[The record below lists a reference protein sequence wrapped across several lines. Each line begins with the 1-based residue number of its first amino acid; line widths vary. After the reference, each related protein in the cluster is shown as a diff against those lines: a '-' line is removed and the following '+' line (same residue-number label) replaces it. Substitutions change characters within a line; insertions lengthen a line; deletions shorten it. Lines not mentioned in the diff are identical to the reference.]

1 MIDMSTIGA
10 GGGSIAYTDSAG
22 AFFVGPRSAGAD
34 PGPVCYAKGGTEPT
48 VTDAQV
54 VLGRLDPD
62 HFLGGDLTIDP
73 ELARKAIED
82 KIAKP
87 LGMSVEEAALG
98 IIKIINSNMA
108 LAIRANS
115 VARGFD
121 PREFSLMPFGGAGP
135 LHGVALG
142 EIISAREV
150 LVPPA
155 PGINAA
161 IGLLVTD
168 MQYEYTRSVLAI
180 LNTVSQSDLDNIN
193 AHVEELV
200 QQCRD
205 SLTADGVPADKQH
218 FQRIAE
224 CRYQGQG
231 FELRSDMPDEPLTMD
246 NKNVVMENFHSQH
259 RQDYSY
265 AFDDGV
271 VEVMT
276 LRVIGSAAIEPI
288 QWPKLES
295 ADGHS
300 IEDAILYSR
309 LTTFD
314 NGETVETP
322 RYDRGKFLAGHEFD
336 GPAIVVQ
343 HNSTTVVPMG
353 YRVRVSD
360 YGNLHISAK

>member
-1 MIDMSTIGA
+1 A
-10 GGGSIAYTDSAG
+10 
-22 AFFVGPRSAGAD
+22 
-34 PGPVCYAKGGTEPT
+34 E
-48 VTDAQV
+48 Q
-54 VLGRLDPD
+54 
-62 HFLGGDLTIDP
+62 FLGGDLNINPD
-73 ELARKAIED
+73 LAHKAIEE

-87 LGMSVEEAALG
+87 LGMTVNDAALG

-135 LHGVALG
+135 LHGVALA
-142 EIISAREV
+142 EIISAREI

-168 MQYEYTRSVLAI
+168 IQYEFTRSVLSI
-180 LNTVSQSDLDNIN
+180 LNTADQAEIDNIN
-193 AHVEELV
+193 THVDELM

-205 SLTADGVPADKQH
+205 SLTADGVPADQQR
-218 FQRIAE
+218 FQKIAE

-231 FELRSDMPDEPLTMD
+231 FELRADMPDEPLTLA
-246 NKNVVMENFHSQH
+246 NKQAVIDAFHTQH

-271 VEVMT
+271 VEMMT
-276 LRVIGSAAIEPI
+276 LRVIGSAPVEPL
-288 QWPKLES
+288 QWPRLAK
-295 ADGHS
+295 ANGHDVS
-300 IEDAILYSR
+300 DALMYSR
-309 LTTFD
+309 PTVFD
-314 NGETVETP
+314 GGLVTDTP
-322 RYDRGKFLAGHEFD
+322 RYDRGKLLAGHELD

-343 HNSTTVVPMG
+343 HNSTTVIPPG
-353 YRVRVSD
+353 YRARVSD
-360 YGNLHISAK
+360 YGNLHISAH